1 MDSFKEFIKPL
12 PKKATVMPLK
22 HFRPVVDGFKGYVED
37 VTSKTTLNLTELVS
51 ASSILVLNLIYW
63 DKN

>member
-22 HFRPVVDGFKGYVED
+22 HFRPVVDGFKGYLED
-37 VTSKTTLNLTELVS
+37 VTSKTTSNLNDSVS
-51 ASSILVLNLIYW
+51 ASSILVLNLIY
-63 DKN
+63 